1 MNASRVSVM
10 TFNMCK
16 TDGYLINWPQRRL
29 PIIECMTAFT
39 PDILC
44 IQELH
49 PLLHDTIVEALP
61 NHAFVKDDFPGWQSE
76 GNIY

>member
-1 MNASRVSVM
+1 
-10 TFNMCK
+10 
-16 TDGYLINWPQRRL
+16 
-29 PIIECMTAFT
+29 MTAFT

-44 IQELH
+44 IQERH